1 VPITFEGEL
10 SMVPYLKRIQRYL
23 HDIRIELK
31 KVNWPTRREL
41 TVFTGVVLIAIIII
55 GIFFWVLDTGFTGGL
70 RIIIGR

>member
-1 VPITFEGEL
+1 
-10 SMVPYLKRIQRYL
+10 MVPFLKRMQRYW
-23 HDIRIELK
+23 HDIVIELK

-55 GIFFWVLDTGFTGGL
+55 GIFFWVLDTGFTAGL

>member
-1 VPITFEGEL
+1 
-10 SMVPYLKRIQRYL
+10 MVPYLKRMQRYL

-55 GIFFWVLDTGFTGGL
+55 GIFFWVLDTGFTAGL

>member
-1 VPITFEGEL
+1 
-10 SMVPYLKRIQRYL
+10 MQRYW
-23 HDIRIELK
+23 HDIVIELK

-55 GIFFWVLDTGFTGGL
+55 GIFFWVLDTGFTAGL

>member
-1 VPITFEGEL
+1 
-10 SMVPYLKRIQRYL
+10 MQRYW
-23 HDIRIELK
+23 HDIAIEIK

-55 GIFFWVLDTGFTGGL
+55 GIFFWVLDTGFTAGL